1 MNRFAISFG
10 NYFSASLQSP
20 PADGPA
26 AVSAD
31 PRLFSRQW
39 SFRQQFFDD
48 FVETADEFSDFLQR
62 YFGVGR
68 HKAVMPNFREAVRQH
83 VLEIAPHKLE
93 EFEFAD
99 APLLL
104 PAPAIFEM
112 HMGSGDVEYP
122 TRRNGDA
129 EDILRQIFERS
140 TTVADVACIDHPIRV
155 PDAVGNAE
163 AFGLEL
169 LDKLC
174 TEYLAQGLNRASPY
188 FLRKLSA
195 LCFGACTKKAGP
207 ELSHSVPS
215 LLSPPP
221 GTMKCTCG

>member
-129 EDILRQIFERS
+129 EDIRTGLRPI
-140 TTVADVACIDHPIRV
+140 CI
-155 PDAVGNAE
+155 
-163 AFGLEL
+163 
-169 LDKLC
+169 
-174 TEYLAQGLNRASPY
+174 
-188 FLRKLSA
+188 RKLSIASLSGARYLSAA
-195 LCFGACTKKAGP
+195 LPLPTWRASITQSGSQTQSGT
-207 ELSHSVPS
+207 LRPS
-215 LLSPPP
+215 DSSCSINFARNIWPK
-221 GTMKCTCG
+221 G